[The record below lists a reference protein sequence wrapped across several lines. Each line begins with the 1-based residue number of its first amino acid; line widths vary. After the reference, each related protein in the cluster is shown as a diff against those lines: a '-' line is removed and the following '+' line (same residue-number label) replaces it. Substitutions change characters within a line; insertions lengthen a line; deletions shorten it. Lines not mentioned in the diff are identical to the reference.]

1 MLAWR
6 FAPKIPEPIL
16 REVANIAADIAWL
29 KRGKAIR
36 RLESNY
42 AKVRPELTEKQIR
55 QLSRKGMRSYLRYF
69 REAFTLPAVTAD
81 QLAAR
86 VRAENTDLVYDA
98 LAKYGSPVAA
108 LGHAGNWDLAGAW
121 AAVHLVPV
129 LTVAEKLKPEEI
141 YQAFVGFRQSLGIE
155 VLGLG
160 DKGVFDKLVA
170 GGKGGGR
177 LIPLLADRDLTY
189 RGVEVDLLGHKARV
203 AAGPATVALAAN
215 VPLLLATIHYE
226 KLHGDR
232 RKAAGTPYGIV
243 ITFTQISQPVI
254 PQQVAN
260 ATQSADRAAAGGQA
274 CAEPQTVQDLTQAW
288 VNKYGEF
295 LKQHTED
302 WHMLQAVF
310 VEDLDADK
318 YAETLRKA
326 NVADSEILRSSSLRP
341 SPQNDT
347 MV

>member
-1 MLAWR
+1 VVNGKAYLLAWR
-6 FAPKIPEPIL
+6 LAPKVPEPIL
-16 REVANIAADIAWL
+16 RVIADIAADIAWL

-42 AKVRPELTEKQIR
+42 AKILPELTEKRIR

-69 REAFTLPAVTAD
+69 RETFTLPAVTAE

-86 VRAENTDLVYDA
+86 VRAVNTELVYDA

-141 YQAFVGFRQSLGIE
+141 YQAFVGFRQSIGIE

-203 AAGPATVALAAN
+203 AAGPAAVALAAN

-226 KLHGDR
+226 KLHGSR
-232 RKAAGTPYGIV
+232 RKTARTPYGIV
-243 ITFTQISQPVI
+243 ITFSQISPTDFD
-254 PQQVAN
+254 AHGE
-260 ATQSADRAAAGGQA
+260 S
-274 CAEPQTVQDLTQAW
+274 QTVQVLTQAW

-295 LKQHTED
+295 LKHHTED

-310 VEDLDADK
+310 IEDLDADK

-326 NVADSEILRSSSLRP
+326 DVESPSSVEEGRSPVSKPRGG
-341 SPQNDT
+341 
-347 MV
+347 

>member
-1 MLAWR
+1 MNGKSYLLAWR
-6 FAPKIPEPIL
+6 LAPKVPEPIL
-16 REVANIAADIAWL
+16 RVVADLAADIAWL

-98 LAKYGSPVAA
+98 LAKYGSPIAA

-141 YQAFVGFRQSLGIE
+141 YQAFVGFRQSIGIE

-189 RGVEVDLLGHKARV
+189 RGVAVDLLGHKARV

-226 KLHGDR
+226 KLHGKR
-232 RKAAGTPYGIV
+232 RKKAGTPYGIV
-243 ITFTQISQPVI
+243 ITFSGPYCGENV
-254 PQQVAN
+254 
-260 ATQSADRAAAGGQA
+260 S
-274 CAEPQTVQDLTQAW
+274 DLSQAW
-288 VNKYGEF
+288 VDQFGEF
-295 LKQHTED
+295 LKAHTED

-310 VEDLDADK
+310 VEDLDAEK

-326 NVADSEILRSSSLRP
+326 GEA
-341 SPQNDT
+341 
-347 MV
+347 